1 MTESDK
7 PSGEGRPTNAKRET
21 KAERETLPAPV
32 AGDLL
37 PVLPLRDIVVFPHM
51 IVPLFVGREKRV
63 RALEAVMND
72 DKHILLVAQNNAAQ
86 DDPSQDDIYRV
97 GTVSTILQL
106 LKLPDGTVK
115 VLVEGGRRAAIAGF
129 KETETYFE
137 AFVEPLPDRDGDAK
151 ELEALGRTVIGQF
164 EQYIKL
170 NKKIAPEVLVSLNQ
184 IEEPSKLADTVA
196 AHLNLKIAEKQELLE
211 TPRVSERL
219 ERVFGHMESEIGVMQ
234 VEKRIRNRV
243 KRQMEKTQREY
254 YLNEQLKAIQK
265 ELGEGED
272 GKDETAELEAKIK
285 KTRFSKEAREKAMA
299 ELKKL
304 KTMSPM
310 SAEATVVRNYLD
322 WMLSIPWKKRSK
334 VKNDVVEAEKV
345 LNDDHYG
352 MDKVKERILE
362 YLAVQSRSTKMRGPI
377 LCLVGPPGVGKTS
390 LGKSIAKATGR
401 SFVRM
406 SLGGVRDEAEIRGH
420 RRTYIGS
427 MPGKVI
433 QGMKKAKTSNP
444 LFLFDEIDKL
454 GADWRGDPSSA
465 LLEVLDPEQNATFND
480 HYLEVD
486 YDLSDVMFVTT
497 ANSLRMPGPL
507 MDRMEIIRI
516 PGYTEDEKVEIAK
529 RHLIAKQSEAH
540 SLKPDEWSLSEDALR
555 DLIRYYTREAGVRNL
570 EREIANLARKAVK
583 EIVTKKTKKV
593 AITRKNV
600 EKYAGIRKFHYG
612 ETESEDMVGVV
623 TGLAWTEVGGEILT
637 IESVMLPGKGAT
649 KITGKLG
656 DVMQESVSAALSYVR
671 SRSISFGIK
680 PTLFEKRDIHVHVPE
695 GATPK
700 DGPSAG
706 IAMATSMVSVLT
718 GIPVR
723 RDVAMTGEITL
734 RGRVL
739 PIGGLKEKLLA
750 ALRAGITTVFIPREN
765 EKDLADIPE
774 TVKKNLKIVPVAH
787 VDEVI
792 AQALARKP
800 EPIEW
805 VEPPE
810 TPVAPA
816 GDATTPASLPH

>member
-1 MTESDK
+1 MSETSQ
-7 PSGEGRPTNAKRET
+7 PEGHGD
-21 KAERETLPAPV
+21 TLA
-32 AGDLL
+32 
-37 PVLPLRDIVVFPHM
+37 VLPLRDIVVFPHM
-51 IVPLFVGREKRV
+51 IVPLFVGREKSV
-63 RALEAVMND
+63 RALEAVMKD
-72 DKHILLVAQNNAAQ
+72 DKQILLVAQKNASQ
-86 DDPSQDDIYRV
+86 DDPASDDIYRV
-97 GTVSTILQL
+97 GTVSNILQL

-115 VLVEGGRRAAIAGF
+115 VLVEGNRRARITQFG
-129 KETETYFE
+129 ETERYFD
-137 AFVEPLPDRDGDAK
+137 AVVEQLADEPGNSKDLD
-151 ELEALGRTVIGQF
+151 ALGRTVVTQF

-184 IEEPSKLADTVA
+184 IEDPAKLADTIA
-196 AHLNLKIAEKQELLE
+196 SHLTLKIAEKQELLE
-211 TPRVSERL
+211 MPRVGDRL
-219 ERVFGHMESEIGVMQ
+219 ERVFAHMESEIGVLQ
-234 VEKRIRNRV
+234 VEKRIRSRV

-272 GKDETAELEAKIK
+272 GKDESAELEDRIK
-285 KTRFSKEAREKAMA
+285 KTKLSKEARDKAVS

-304 KTMSPM
+304 RTMSPM

-322 WMLSIPWKKRSK
+322 WLLGIPWKKRSK
-334 VKNDVVEAEKV
+334 VTNDVVAAETV
-345 LNDDHYG
+345 LDTDHYG
-352 MDKVKERILE
+352 LEKVKERILE
-362 YLAVQSRSTKMRGPI
+362 YLAVQSRSPKIKGPI

-401 SFVRM
+401 TFVRM

-427 MPGKVI
+427 MPGKVV
-433 QGMKKAKTSNP
+433 QGMRKAKTSNP
-444 LFLFDEIDKL
+444 LFLLDEIDKL

-465 LLEVLDPEQNATFND
+465 LLEVLDPEQNGTFND

-486 YDLSDVMFVTT
+486 YDLSDVMFITT
-497 ANSLRMPGPL
+497 ANSLRMPQPL
-507 MDRMEIIRI
+507 LDRMEIIRI
-516 PGYTEDEKVEIAK
+516 PGYTEDEKIEIAK
-529 RHLIAKQSEAH
+529 RHLVAKQAEANG
-540 SLKPDEWSLSEDALR
+540 LKAEEWSLSEDAIR
-555 DLIRYYTREAGVRNL
+555 DLVRYYTREAGVRSL
-570 EREIANLARKAVK
+570 EREIANVARKVVK
-583 EIVTKKTKKV
+583 EIVTKKAKRV
-593 AITRKNV
+593 SITRKSL
-600 EKYAGIRKFHYG
+600 EKYAGVRRFRYG
-612 ETESEDMVGVV
+612 EAEAEDMVGVV

-637 IESVMLPGKGAT
+637 IESVLLPGKGRV
-649 KITGKLG
+649 KHTGKLG
-656 DVMQESVSAALSYVR
+656 DVMQESVAAALSYLR
-671 SRSISFGIK
+671 SRAIQFGIK

-718 GIPVR
+718 GIPIR

-750 ALRAGITTVFIPREN
+750 ALRAGITTVFIPKDN
-765 EKDLADIPE
+765 EKDLADV
-774 TVKKNLKIVPVAH
+774 TDSVKKHMRIIPVSH

-792 AQALARKP
+792 GQALVRKP

-805 VEPPE
+805 EEPPE
-810 TPVAPA
+810 PVAAVAEP
-816 GDATTPASLPH
+816 TPTSLTH

>member
-1 MTESDK
+1 MSETDRPGPEK
-7 PSGEGRPTNAKRET
+7 PVTV
-21 KAERETLPAPV
+21 V
-32 AGDLL
+32 AGPSKGEAL

-51 IVPLFVGREKRV
+51 IVPLFVGREKSV
-63 RALEAVMND
+63 RALEAVMKD
-72 DKHILLVAQNNAAQ
+72 DKQILLVAQKNATQ
-86 DDPSQDDIYRV
+86 DDPSVDDIYRV

-115 VLVEGGRRAAIAGF
+115 VLVEGGRRASITAF
-129 KETETYFE
+129 KETEAYFE
-137 AFVEPLPDRDGDAK
+137 AFVETIPDQVTDAK
-151 ELEALGRTVIGQF
+151 ELEALGRSVVSQF

-184 IEEPSKLADTVA
+184 IEEPSKLADTVSS
-196 AHLNLKIAEKQELLE
+196 HLNLKIAEKQELLE
-211 TPRVSERL
+211 VAKVSDRL
-219 ERVFGHMESEIGVMQ
+219 ERVFGHMESEIGVLQ
-234 VEKRIRNRV
+234 VEERIRNRV
-243 KRQMEKTQREY
+243 KRQMEKNQREY

-265 ELGEGED
+265 ELGEGEE
-272 GKDETAELEAKIK
+272 GKDETADLEAKIK
-285 KTRFSKEAREKAMA
+285 KTKLSKEAREKAMG

-322 WMLSIPWKKRSK
+322 WILSIPWKKRTK
-334 VKNDVVEAEKV
+334 IQNDVVAAEKV
-345 LNDDHYG
+345 LEADHYG
-352 MDKVKERILE
+352 LEKVKERIIE
-362 YLAVQSRSTKMRGPI
+362 YLAVQARSPKVRGAI

-401 SFVRM
+401 NFVRM

-433 QGMKKAKTSNP
+433 QGMKKAKSSNP
-444 LFLFDEIDKL
+444 LFLLDEVDKL

-465 LLEVLDPEQNATFND
+465 LLEVLDPEQNATFAD

-529 RHLIAKQSEAH
+529 RHLITKQAEAH
-540 SLKPDEWSLSEDALR
+540 GLKPDEWHISDDALR
-555 DLIRYYTREAGVRNL
+555 DLIRYFTREAGVRNL

-593 AITRKNV
+593 SITMKNV
-600 EKYAGIRKFHYG
+600 EKYAGVRKFRFG
-612 ETESEDMVGVV
+612 ETEAEDMVGVV

-637 IESVMLPGKGAT
+637 IESVLLPGKGNI
-649 KITGKLG
+649 KQTGKLG

-671 SRSISFGIK
+671 SRSTKFGIK

-706 IAMATSMVSVLT
+706 VAMATSIVSVLT
-718 GIPVR
+718 GIPIR
-723 RDVAMTGEITL
+723 RDIAMTGEITL
-734 RGRVL
+734 RGRIL

-750 ALRAGITTVFIPREN
+750 ALRAGITTVFIPKEN
-765 EKDLADIPE
+765 EKDLAEIPDN
-774 TVKKNLKIVPVAH
+774 VKKHLKLIPVAD

-792 AQALARKP
+792 AQALARRP

-805 VEPPE
+805 EEPPDPV
-810 TPVAPA
+810 TPKLPTE
-816 GDATTPASLPH
+816 ATASLPH

>member
-1 MTESDK
+1 MTESN
-7 PSGEGRPTNAKRET
+7 RPEKSRPASRSRQSAE
-21 KAERETLPAPV
+21 KAAAEAANTPQVSAEAM
-32 AGDLL
+32 A
-37 PVLPLRDIVVFPHM
+37 VLPLRDIVVFPHM
-51 IVPLFVGREKRV
+51 IVPLFVGREKSV
-63 RALEAVMND
+63 RALEAVMKE
-72 DKHILLVAQNNAAQ
+72 DKQILLVAQKNATQ
-86 DDPSQDDIYRV
+86 DDPEPGDIYRI

-115 VLVEGGRRAAIAGF
+115 VLVEGGRRARITGF
-129 KETETYFE
+129 KETDAYFE
-137 AFVEPLPDRDGDAK
+137 AFTEAMPDEDGEPK

-184 IEEPSKLADTVA
+184 IEEPSKLADTISS
-196 AHLNLKIAEKQELLE
+196 HLNLKIAEKQELLE
-211 TPRVSERL
+211 SAKVGERL
-219 ERVFGHMESEIGVMQ
+219 ERVFAHMESEIGVLQ

-272 GKDETAELEAKIK
+272 GKDETAELEDRIK
-285 KTRFSKEAREKAMA
+285 KTKFSKEAREKAMA

-304 KTMSPM
+304 RTMSPM

-334 VKNDVVEAEKV
+334 VSNDVLEAERI
-345 LNDDHYG
+345 LDADHYG
-352 MDKVKERILE
+352 LDKVKERILE
-362 YLAVQSRSTKMRGPI
+362 YLAVQSRSPKIRGPI

-390 LGKSIAKATGR
+390 LGKSIAKATAR
-401 SFVRM
+401 NFVRM

-427 MPGKVI
+427 MPGKVV

-444 LFLFDEIDKL
+444 LFLLDEIDKL

-465 LLEVLDPEQNATFND
+465 LLEVLDPEQNSTFAD

-497 ANSLRMPGPL
+497 ANSLKMPQPL
-507 MDRMEIIRI
+507 LDRMEIIRI
-516 PGYTEDEKVEIAK
+516 AGYTEDEKVEIAK
-529 RHLIAKQSEAH
+529 RHLVAKQAEANG
-540 SLKPDEWSLSEDALR
+540 LKPEEWSLSEDAIR
-555 DLIRYYTREAGVRNL
+555 DLVRYYTREAGVRSL
-570 EREIANLARKAVK
+570 EREIANVARKAVK
-583 EIVTKKTKKV
+583 EIVTKKVKRI
-593 AITRKNV
+593 AITRKNLD
-600 EKYAGIRKFHYG
+600 KYAGVRRFRYG
-612 ETESEDMVGVV
+612 ETEEEDMVGVV

-637 IESVMLPGKGAT
+637 IESVLLPGKGAV
-649 KITGKLG
+649 KHTGKLG

-680 PTLFEKRDIHVHVPE
+680 PTIFEKRDIHVHVPE

-706 IAMATSMVSVLT
+706 IAMATSIVSVMT

-750 ALRAGITTVFIPREN
+750 ALRAGIKTVFIPRDN
-765 EKDLADIPE
+765 EKDLVDIPDS
-774 TVKKNLKIVPVAH
+774 VKKHLKVIPVAH

-792 AQALARKP
+792 SQALSRKP

-805 VEPPE
+805 QEPAE
-810 TPVAPA
+810 PVVP
-816 GDATTPASLPH
+816 PVSQPVASLPH